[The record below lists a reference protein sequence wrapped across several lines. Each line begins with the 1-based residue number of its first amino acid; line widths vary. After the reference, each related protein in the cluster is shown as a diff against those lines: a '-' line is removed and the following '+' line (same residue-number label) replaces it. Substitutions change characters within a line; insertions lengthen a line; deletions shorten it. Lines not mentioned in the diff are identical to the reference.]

1 LISASEGLSRTV
13 HLVGRHIGRFGENTC
28 RVDTKHRIR
37 WDNET
42 HRIRWDNETHKSGGT
57 GNTQVEWTGNTRDP
71 VGQETHRIRWD
82 MKHTGSGGTGNTQD
96 PVGQETHCGGVRPR

>member
-1 LISASEGLSRTV
+1 MKTPVEWTQNTRDP
-13 HLVGRHIGRFGENTC
+13 VGRDPVGH
-28 RVDTKHRIR
+28 
-37 WDNET
+37 ET